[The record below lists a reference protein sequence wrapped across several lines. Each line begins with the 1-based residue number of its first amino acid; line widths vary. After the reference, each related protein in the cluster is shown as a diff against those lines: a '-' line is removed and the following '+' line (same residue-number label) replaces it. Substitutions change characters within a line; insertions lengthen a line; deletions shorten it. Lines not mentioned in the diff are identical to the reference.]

1 MIENKVY
8 HEDGTLEAEF
18 DCKYTDDAMEV
29 IVNSDVDEKYAE
41 RCIEHFN
48 NLSDELLDSISNA
61 LCKYYESIR
70 DEAEEVFGD
79 LGMPKKVEGRDILN
93 YCYPTSMSVEA
104 PTSYDIIGYSI
115 EGNCNWEPEHGF
127 QLIIRG
133 DKLIF
138 ASSFTGMPV
147 WCADDSYD
155 EDWNYAN

>member
-48 NLSDELLDSISNA
+48 NLSDDLLDCISEA
-61 LCKYYESIR
+61 LCRYCEAIR
-70 DEAEEVFGD
+70 YDAEDVFGD
-79 LGMPKKVEGRDILN
+79 LGLPEKIEGREILN
-93 YCYPTSMSVEA
+93 YCYPTSMSVEV
-104 PTSYDIIGYSI
+104 PTSYNIVGYSI

-127 QLIIRG
+127 QLIIRD
-133 DKLIF
+133 DKLISASPFEGALVWGDDDCYDSDFNF
-138 ASSFTGMPV
+138 AL
-147 WCADDSYD
+147 
-155 EDWNYAN
+155 